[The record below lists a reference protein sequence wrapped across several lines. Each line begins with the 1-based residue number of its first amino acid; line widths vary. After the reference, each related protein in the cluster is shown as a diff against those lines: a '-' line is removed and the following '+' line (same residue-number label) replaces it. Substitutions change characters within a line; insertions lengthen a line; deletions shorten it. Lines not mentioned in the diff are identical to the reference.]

1 MDYKACIITAICC
14 VSVCFFCVLFFAPL
28 LENDAQYVKL
38 TDYLSDPT
46 LSFVCVCF
54 VPMFSPLRI
63 ARVWKNTHKRSLL
76 RVFALFYTL
85 SFLHN
90 FYPSLW
96 LCNVLVKPR
105 EGAGKQK
112 MKTVSQHNDNT
123 HIYVYCGLFLCVN
136 ERTNERTNERMVA
149 GGSFA
154 SITL

>member
-1 MDYKACIITAICC
+1 MHHNCDMLC
-14 VSVCFFCVLFFAPL
+14 VCMFFLRAFFLVFFMGKHTQNEFAPL
-28 LENDAQYVKL
+28 LEN
-38 TDYLSDPT
+38 YLSDPT